1 MNKRIVLIQGHPD
14 SDPNRFC
21 RGLAASYLAGAQA
34 SGHEVKSIEIADL
47 DFALLRT
54 QDDYEHKPAPP
65 AIKAAQEILFWAEHW
80 VVIYPLWAGD
90 LPALT
95 KGFFEQI
102 LRPDFAFRYKEK
114 GFPDKLLKGRSCRII
129 VTMGMPAIIYRLY
142 YLSHGLQNFKRNILG
157 LAGINPIRSTLHGRI
172 DQLSA
177 LARTQIL
184 ETTELLG
191 RDAK

>member
-1 MNKRIVLIQGHPD
+1 MNKRIALIQGHPD
-14 SDPNRFC
+14 SDPKRFC

-34 SGHEVKSIEIADL
+34 GGHDVRRVEIADM
-47 DFALLRT
+47 DFPLLRT
-54 QDDYEHKPAPP
+54 QHDYTSGSTPE
-65 AIKAAQEILFWAEHW
+65 AIKVAQETLLWAEHW
-80 VVIYPLWAGD
+80 VIIYPLWAGD

-102 LRPDFAFRYKEK
+102 LRPGFAFRYKEK

-129 VTMGMPAIIYRLY
+129 VTMGMPAIIYRLF

-157 LAGINPIRSTLHGRI
+157 LTGVNPIRSTLHGMI
-172 DQLSA
+172 DQLSESK
-177 LARTQIL
+177 RIRIL
-184 ETTELLG
+184 KDMEILG